1 MKSYKVHPILFFIK
15 AIFLFGNATC
25 VLGQEDRFEAG
36 LAAKERGHYAT
47 ALRSWLPLAESGNA
61 ESQNNVAHMY
71 EEGFGVAQNYTTAME
86 WYRRAAANDL
96 PEAQHNIGLLYNNGY
111 GVAQNPIEA
120 VRWFKLAATKELK
133 ESEYM
138 LGLAYQSGNGAA
150 LDYAEARKLFLSA
163 AKKNYPEAQMMYA
176 FMLQAGEGDRSISFV
191 AYIWGKIAERNGLE
205 AATDV
210 TSIASIQ
217 LEDTEISEAES
228 LIEECI
234 KTAFVICPEG

>member
-1 MKSYKVHPILFFIK
+1 MKIFKSYLTTIFVNS
-15 AIFLFGNATC
+15 IFLLANAQT
-25 VLGQEDRFEAG
+25 VVGQEDRFEAG

-47 ALRSWLPLAESGNA
+47 ALRSWLPMAEDGNA
-61 ESQNNVAHMY
+61 EAQNNVAHMY
-71 EEGFGVAQNYTTAME
+71 EEGFGVAQNYATAME
-86 WYRRAAANDL
+86 WYRRSAANDL

-163 AKKNYPEAQMMYA
+163 AKKNYPAAQMMYA
-176 FMLQAGEGDRSISFV
+176 FMLQAGEGDRSNSFV

-205 AATDV
+205 AAVDV

-217 LEDTEISEAES
+217 LEDAEVSEAEN

-234 KTAFVICPEG
+234 KTAFVVCPEG